1 MRKATTVIIILIF
14 IAGISIM
21 LYPTLSD
28 AFNSMNHTKEINGYA
43 EDIDKADK
51 MLIEETLRSA
61 EAYNLKLSLSKQSF
75 TLTDQERSE
84 YESLLSMSDTGVIGY
99 INISKIDCYLP
110 IYHGTDDEALRR
122 GIGHLEGS
130 SLPIGGEST
139 HSVLS
144 GHRGLPSAKLFSN
157 LDRLE
162 IGDRFTVS
170 VLGID
175 LVYEV
180 NDIFVVLP
188 SETDDLLIVDGED
201 LCTLVTCTPYG
212 INSHRLLVRGT
223 RVEE

>member
-28 AFNSMNHTKEINGYA
+28 VFNSMNHTKEINGYA

-61 EAYNLKLSLSKQSF
+61 EAYNLKLSLSEQSF